1 MTMNVVALSCVVL
14 IVVTLHIGR
23 ILTLIIVLVK
33 MYAYIYIDLL
43 SSDFG
48 VSVG

>member
-14 IVVTLHIGR
+14 IVVTLHISR

-33 MYAYIYIDLL
+33 MLYVYIYI
-43 SSDFG
+43 
-48 VSVG
+48 